1 MDAQQTAR
9 LLAIG
14 FQRSRQNRA
23 RLSMKSVQRVS
34 GRSRVS
40 AAFIVSLM
48 EFMAEYGIIM
58 AELTTGGFG
67 LLYASALNG
76 ARSLPVTKFL
86 TEDELSGKCDDSIET
101 ELEYDRPD
109 TEE

>member
-9 LLAIG
+9 LLATG

-23 RLSMKSVQRVS
+23 RLSLKSVQRVS
-34 GRSRVS
+34 GRTRVS
-40 AAFIVSLM
+40 ASFIVALI

-76 ARSLPVTKFL
+76 AKSLPVTNFL
-86 TEDELSGKCDDSIET
+86 TEDELLGKCDEAIEA

-109 TEE
+109 TE